1 MLHKFLFTWRPW
13 KKYAVKIISFTM
25 VCAATLVFMLCI
37 SAFMIIRVDTPDYVL
52 IPLTTVLL
60 TFSSF
65 IDSFFL
71 AKAMKEN
78 GIITGI
84 TIGVIFT
91 VIVILLAVYYNTL
104 SFSTI
109 FFSKVS
115 AVILAG
121 ILGGILGLNS

>member
-84 TIGVIFT
+84 TIGIIFT

-121 ILGGILGLNS
+121 ILGGILGVNS

>member
-1 MLHKFLFTWRPW
+1 
-13 KKYAVKIISFTM
+13 M

-84 TIGVIFT
+84 TIGIIFT

-121 ILGGILGLNS
+121 ILGGILGVNS